1 MFALTFH
8 STVEKELGLIKSTP
22 VAQYHAI
29 WDSDDDFE
37 DEMDDDERGERKK
50 GRLRS
55 LSGSDDC
62 GLNEPPD
69 SDRIRAHSQTCRG
82 RVARL
87 QAARRSGRARR
98 LCVRV
103 LSYSRTRE
111 D

>member
-8 STVEKELGLIKSTP
+8 PTVEKELGLIKPTP
-22 VAQYHAI
+22 AAQYHAI
-29 WDSDDDFE
+29 RDSDDDFE
-37 DEMDDDERGERKK
+37 DEMDDDERSWRKK

-55 LSGSDDC
+55 VSCSDDC
-62 GLNEPPD
+62 GLSEPPD
-69 SDRIRAHSQTCRG
+69 SDRIRPHLQTCRG
-82 RVARL
+82 RVACL
-87 QAARRSGRARR
+87 QAARRSGWPRR